1 MAKKKY
7 VVHTVVISGF
17 SLGVALFAYLLVT
30 HHMSMPNQVMH
41 SRDAL
46 MRNGSSV
53 IDRIKPVGKLAM
65 ELPTEVASTNTP
77 ISTSTVTRDGAQVFD
92 QSCAACHSS
101 GIAGAPKLGD
111 QLQWKTR
118 LAKGTK
124 VLYVNALNG
133 ISSSTGV
140 MPAKGGNPSLD
151 DFEITRA
158 VVYMTNAAG
167 ASFPE
172 PVAPATRRCGRGLP
186 RTRRRWVSTASA
198 RTTIRPR
205 ASCPFRPGT
214 RSGVSCRGDV
224 STTGPAPT

>member
-1 MAKKKY
+1 MANKKY

-65 ELPTEVASTNTP
+65 ELPTEVAVINTS
-77 ISTSTVTRDGAQVFD
+77 ISAGTVTRDGAQVFD
-92 QSCAACHSS
+92 QSCAACHAS

-111 QLQWKTR
+111 QLQWKSR

-124 VLYVNALNG
+124 LLYVSALDG
-133 ISSSTGV
+133 ITSATGV
-140 MPAKGGNPSLD
+140 MPAKGGNALLSD
-151 DFEITRA
+151 AEVKAA
-158 VVYMTNAAG
+158 VDYIVAKAKTN
-167 ASFPE
+167 
-172 PVAPATRRCGRGLP
+172 
-186 RTRRRWVSTASA
+186 
-198 RTTIRPR
+198 
-205 ASCPFRPGT
+205 
-214 RSGVSCRGDV
+214 
-224 STTGPAPT
+224 